1 MGITCIAFR
10 FNLKD
15 LSLLLH
21 FLKNPQ
27 IYVIVDYLEWII
39 VREASLEDVVTY
51 ACILRF
57 HLLILLSTA

>member
-1 MGITCIAFR
+1 MGITCIASR

-27 IYVIVDYLEWII
+27 IYVIADYLEWITM
-39 VREASLEDVVTY
+39 REAPLEDVVTY
-51 ACILRF
+51 A
-57 HLLILLSTA
+57 